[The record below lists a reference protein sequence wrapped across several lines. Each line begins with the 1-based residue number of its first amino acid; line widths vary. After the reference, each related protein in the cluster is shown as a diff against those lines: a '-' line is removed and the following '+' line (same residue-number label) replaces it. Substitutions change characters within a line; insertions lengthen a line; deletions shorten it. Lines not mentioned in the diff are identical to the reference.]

1 MLLQGIEGI
10 NMEQFITIKK
20 NMNMGTE
27 LSLYHWMPKIHAHDP
42 RRRILILALSE
53 EDSISAPQ
61 LHKLGSSESSVRSIN
76 MLLHNILRNLLKYQA
91 APPNFLQIKMEG
103 ICLLSV

>member
-1 MLLQGIEGI
+1 
-10 NMEQFITIKK
+10 
-20 NMNMGTE
+20 MGTE

-42 RRRILILALSE
+42 RRRILILMLSE
-53 EDSISAPQ
+53 GNSISAQ
-61 LHKLGSSESSVRSIN
+61 LLKLGSSESSVRSIN

-103 ICLLSV
+103 ICL